1 MKLKE
6 KKLSSQVIYDGRIL
20 KLEVDE
26 VLCPNG
32 HKSKREVIR
41 HRGASCLMAELNGK
55 FILEEQYRYPYD
67 EVILEFPAGKID
79 PGETTLE
86 AAKRELEEETGYKAS
101 KLIHLGDIYPSCAY
115 TDEVISI
122 FYASE
127 LEKGARHLDDNE
139 AINLH
144 YYSLEE
150 MHDMVREGKIKDA
163 KTLAALAF
171 YEAKKRDF

>member
-6 KKLSSQVIYDGRIL
+6 TKISGQVIYDGRIL

-26 VLCPNG
+26 VRCPNG
-32 HKSKREVIR
+32 HISKREVIR
-41 HRGASCLMAELNGK
+41 HRGASCIMAEINGK

-67 EVILEFPAGKID
+67 EVILEFPAGKVD
-79 PGETTLE
+79 PNETFIE
-86 AAKRELEEETGYKAS
+86 AAKRELEEETGYIANKI
-101 KLIHLGDIYPSCAY
+101 IHLGDVYPSVAY

-127 LEKGARHLDDNE
+127 LKRGTRHLDENE

-144 YYSLEE
+144 YHSLEE
-150 MHDMVREGKIKDA
+150 FQTMIKEGKIKDA

-171 YEAKKRDF
+171 YESKKRDF